1 MSSYVYKGK
10 NLTTLVLTKIADTVT
25 IIAMREH
32 RAFEDSYRDFIQS
45 RTFRNLQNTETLMWG
60 ENAAYIADDYAREK
74 AAHTRENQC
83 DSQESVSHED
93 TKTRREQQT

>member
-1 MSSYVYKGK
+1 MSSYMYKGQ
-10 NLTTLVLTKIADTVT
+10 NLTTLILTKTADTVT
-25 IIAMREH
+25 IIAKQER

-45 RTFRNLQNTETLMWG
+45 RTFRNLQSTETLMWG

-74 AAHTRENQC
+74 AKHARQTQRDNQGYA
-83 DSQESVSHED
+83 SHED